1 MSKTANTTSKPKQPL
16 TTQNIIYIAM
26 GWCFISLLF
35 FLLFSETAPG
45 EDPPFWFIIST
56 YIFELGA
63 FLGSTVLCYR
73 NWQSPQIASGR
84 NVWLGIGLGLFC
96 FFLGGVLFGIWE
108 LYFGLDPDVSPADF
122 FYMLFYFCIS
132 WGMTLA
138 VLPRRLNL
146 EVWQWITV
154 AVIALLAILL
164 AFIVTFAPGDNDA
177 TLPVDA
183 SPTTEFSISP
193 AESVTFVSEP
203 TPPPSPAPVPTPA
216 VEEEGALPGWV
227 IGLDRFLSNLAGPV
241 NLFYIIA
248 DVGLIII
255 ATTLLL
261 AFWGG
266 RFSLSW
272 RMIACATVFHYC
284 ADMWFKYAYSYI
296 DNYEGGGL
304 LEVFFIFSG
313 VFFGIGAALEYEV
326 STSRPSR
333 SRRRRHG

>member
-1 MSKTANTTSKPKQPL
+1 MNKTADRSSKTKQLLTS
-16 TTQNIIYIAM
+16 QNVVYAGIA
-26 GWCFISLLF
+26 WCLLALLF

-45 EDPPFWFIIST
+45 EDPPFWFKIST

-63 FLGSTVLCYR
+63 FLGSALLCYR
-73 NWQSPQIASGR
+73 NWLSPQIASGR

-108 LYFGLDPDVSPADF
+108 LFFGLDPEVSPADF

-146 EVWQWITV
+146 ETWQWITV
-154 AVIALLAILL
+154 AVIALLAIVL
-164 AFIVTFAPGDNDA
+164 AFIVAFSPGGPPEGTPAHPAAVESSTIA
-177 TLPVDA
+177 TPQAVL
-183 SPTTEFSISP
+183 
-193 AESVTFVSEP
+193 VSD
-203 TPPPSPAPVPTPA
+203 TPPKATPAPVEAASPDNK
-216 VEEEGALPGWV
+216 LPGWV
-227 IGLDRFLSNLAGPV
+227 AAMDRFLTGLAGPV
-241 NLFYIIA
+241 NLFYIVA
-248 DVGLIII
+248 DVGLIVI

-296 DNYEGGGL
+296 PNYEGGGL
-304 LEVFFIFSG
+304 PEVFFVFSG